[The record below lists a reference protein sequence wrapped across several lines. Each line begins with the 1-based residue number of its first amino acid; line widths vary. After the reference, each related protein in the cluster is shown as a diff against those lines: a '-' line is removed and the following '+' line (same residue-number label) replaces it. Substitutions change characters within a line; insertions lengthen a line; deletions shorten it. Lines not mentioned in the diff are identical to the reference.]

1 MIQTDNSPKPF
12 FKFLLAFNHDKCFA
26 HGQELLVFF
35 LGGILGKGDAV
46 ENKALEKLTEF
57 AVIWYLL
64 PDTRKGYFTEL
75 FKKSDIQV
83 IL

>member
-1 MIQTDNSPKPF
+1 MRFFTD
-12 FKFLLAFNHDKCFA
+12 
-26 HGQELLVFF
+26 GEELLVFF
-35 LGGILGKGDAV
+35 LGRILGKEDAV
-46 ENKALEKLTEF
+46 KNGALEKLREF

-75 FKKSDIQV
+75 LNKSDIKD